1 MKYLATFIKNNNF
14 YNFCLT
20 EFLSVCE
27 LYGIK
32 NVKYNHDTFSYD
44 IIKEPY
50 LEISFDDIENPL
62 TCQKLIDRATLL
74 KSIIK
79 IYGEGETLD
88 EVILDIEKNNKE
100 EIKKEQD
107 CSKSFRFDIDFRGLS
122 ETRKKEIEMINN
134 FDKFP
139 MKGKV
144 NIQNAERI
152 FILFRNVIEN
162 QKTKEIIKTKYFF
175 GRQISGKD
183 DKKLRFYT
191 KYDLVRRKY
200 IGPTST
206 DHVLSFLMTNFA
218 QVKEGQMVIDPF
230 VGTGSLLIPP
240 SLYKAICFGCDLDV
254 RVLRGYS
261 VGYTR
266 KSEEDKTPEK
276 MKGNIFSN
284 FDDYN
289 LTRPQIIRQDIN
301 KSGLK
306 KGNNLFDAI
315 ICDPPYGWRAM
326 VRKTG
331 LSVNK
336 KEKREKRLELKRNK
350 KKNNNNNEEEI
361 DDEKEKKNENN
372 NNNNEKK
379 EDNNN
384 IECNDEDNNNN
395 NNVINIEN
403 EDMDYNYCDNNGEKR
418 MFLPTSHC
426 SVNNIFD
433 GLINFALNNLRI
445 GGFLVCLFPV
455 KKEKGEEELANHPI
469 NFPRPPQFKLLSACE
484 NINSR
489 LRSRWCLVYKKIN

>member
-27 LYGIK
+27 IYGIK
-32 NVKYNHDTFSYD
+32 NVKYNQDTFSYD
-44 IIKEPY
+44 INKEPY
-50 LEISFDDIENPL
+50 LEIYFDGIENPEI
-62 TCQKLIDRATLL
+62 CQKLIDRATLL
-74 KSIIK
+74 KSILK
-79 IYGEGETLD
+79 IYGEGETIE
-88 EVILDIEKNNKE
+88 EVLTDIEKNNLD
-100 EIKKEQD
+100 EIKLEQE
-107 CSKSFRFDIDFRGLS
+107 SLKSFRFDIDFRGLS
-122 ETRKKEIEMINN
+122 EKRKVQLEMINK

-139 MKGKV
+139 MKAKV
-144 NIQNAERI
+144 DINNAERI
-152 FILFRNVIEN
+152 FIIFRNVVEN
-162 QKTKEIIKTKYFF
+162 QKIKKIISTKYYF
-175 GRQISGKD
+175 GKLVSGKD

-191 KYDLVRRKY
+191 KYDLVNRKY

-218 QVKEGQMVIDPF
+218 QIKEGQMVIDPF

-240 SLYKAICFGCDLDV
+240 SIYNAICFGCDLDV

-266 KSEEDKTPEK
+266 KSEEDKSAEK

-289 LTRPQIIRQDIN
+289 LSRPQIIRQDIN
-301 KSGLK
+301 KSGFRK
-306 KGNNLFDAI
+306 NNYLFDAI
-315 ICDPPYGWRAM
+315 VCDPPYGWRAA

-336 KEKREKRLELKRNK
+336 KEKREKRLEIKRNK
-350 KKNNNNNEEEI
+350 NNKDDKEEDQKDKNINNNEICE
-361 DDEKEKKNENN
+361 ENN
-372 NNNNEKK
+372 GIKN

-384 IECNDEDNNNN
+384 VEK
-395 NNVINIEN
+395 
-403 EDMDYNYCDNNGEKR
+403 EDMDYNYCYTNGELR

-433 GLINFALNNLRI
+433 GLIKFAENNLKV
-445 GGFLVCLFPV
+445 GGFLVCLYPV
-455 KKEKGEEELANHPI
+455 KKEKEEEDLVHQPI
-469 NFPRPPQFKLLSACE
+469 NFPRPPQFKLISACE
-484 NINSR
+484 NINSK
-489 LRSRWCLVYKKIN
+489 LRSRWCLVYKRIE

>member
-27 LYGIK
+27 IYGIK

-44 IIKEPY
+44 INKEPY
-50 LEISFDDIENPL
+50 LEISFDGIENPEI
-62 TCQKLIDRATLL
+62 CQKLIDRATLL

-79 IYGEGETLD
+79 IYGEGETID
-88 EVILDIEKNNKE
+88 EVVSYIEKNNKN
-100 EIKKEQD
+100 EIKIEQE
-107 CSKSFRFDIDFRGLS
+107 SLKTFRFDIDFRGLS
-122 ETRKKEIEMINN
+122 EKRKGQLEMINK

-139 MKGKV
+139 FKAKV
-144 NIQNAERI
+144 DIEKAERI
-152 FILFRNVIEN
+152 FIIFRNVVEN
-162 QKTKEIIKTKYFF
+162 QKTKQIISTKYYF
-175 GRQISGKD
+175 GRQIAGKD

-191 KYDLVRRKY
+191 KYDLVKRKY

-206 DHVLSFLMTNFA
+206 DHLLSFLMTNFA
-218 QVKEGQMVIDPF
+218 QIKEGQMVIDPF

-240 SLYKAICFGCDLDV
+240 SIYKAICFGCDLDV

-276 MKGNIFSN
+276 MKGDIFTN

-289 LTRPQIIRQDIN
+289 LDRPQIIRQDIN
-301 KSGLK
+301 KSGFRK
-306 KGNNLFDAI
+306 KNYLFDAI
-315 ICDPPYGWRAM
+315 VCDPPYGWRAG

-331 LSVNK
+331 LSTYK
-336 KEKREKRLELKRNK
+336 KEKREKRLEVKRNK
-350 KKNNNNNEEEI
+350 KNEKENKEDEKKINIENNKKDDKNNEVKDEINIEINN
-361 DDEKEKKNENN
+361 
-372 NNNNEKK
+372 
-379 EDNNN
+379 DNNN
-384 IECNDEDNNNN
+384 I
-395 NNVINIEN
+395 INIEN
-403 EDMDYNYCDNNGEKR
+403 EDMDYNYCESNGEKR

-433 GLINFALNNLRI
+433 GLINFAVESLKI

-455 KKEKGEEELANHPI
+455 KKEKEEEDLVNHPI
-469 NFPRPPQFKLLSACE
+469 NFPRPPQFKLISACE
-484 NINSR
+484 NINSK
-489 LRSRWCLVYKKIN
+489 LRSRWCLVYKRIA

>member
-27 LYGIK
+27 IYGIK
-32 NVKYNHDTFSYD
+32 NVKFNHDTFSYD
-44 IIKEPY
+44 INKEPY
-50 LEISFDDIENPL
+50 LEISFDGIENPEI
-62 TCQKLIDRATLL
+62 CQKLIDRATLL

-79 IYGEGETLD
+79 IYGEGETID
-88 EVILDIEKNNKE
+88 EVVSYIEKNNKN
-100 EIKKEQD
+100 EIKIEQE
-107 CSKSFRFDIDFRGLS
+107 SLKTFRFDIDFRGLS
-122 ETRKKEIEMINN
+122 EKRKGQLEMINK

-139 MKGKV
+139 FKAKV
-144 NIQNAERI
+144 DIEKAERI
-152 FILFRNVIEN
+152 FIIFRNVVEN
-162 QKTKEIIKTKYFF
+162 QKTKQIISTKYYF
-175 GRQISGKD
+175 GRQIAGKD

-191 KYDLVRRKY
+191 KYDLVKRKY

-206 DHVLSFLMTNFA
+206 DHLLSFLMTNFA
-218 QVKEGQMVIDPF
+218 QIKEGQMVIDPF

-240 SLYKAICFGCDLDV
+240 SIYKAICFGCDLDV

-276 MKGNIFSN
+276 MKGDIFTN

-289 LTRPQIIRQDIN
+289 LDRPQIIRQDIN
-301 KSGLK
+301 KSGFRK
-306 KGNNLFDAI
+306 KNYLFDAI
-315 ICDPPYGWRAM
+315 VCDPPYGWRAG

-331 LSVNK
+331 LSTYK

-350 KKNNNNNEEEI
+350 KNEKENQEDEKKINIENNKKDDKNNEVKDEINNEI
-361 DDEKEKKNENN
+361 NN
-372 NNNNEKK
+372 
-379 EDNNN
+379 DNNN
-384 IECNDEDNNNN
+384 I
-395 NNVINIEN
+395 INIEN
-403 EDMDYNYCDNNGEKR
+403 EDMDYNYCESNGEKR

-433 GLINFALNNLRI
+433 GLINFAVESLKI

-455 KKEKGEEELANHPI
+455 KKEKEEEDLVNHPI
-469 NFPRPPQFKLLSACE
+469 NFPRPPQFKLISACE
-484 NINSR
+484 NINSK
-489 LRSRWCLVYKKIN
+489 LRSRWCLVYKRIA

>member
-27 LYGIK
+27 IYGIK

-44 IIKEPY
+44 INKEPY
-50 LEISFDDIENPL
+50 LEISFDGIENPEI
-62 TCQKLIDRATLL
+62 CQKLIDRATLL

-79 IYGEGETLD
+79 IYGEGETID
-88 EVILDIEKNNKE
+88 EVVSYIEKNNKN
-100 EIKKEQD
+100 EIKIEQE
-107 CSKSFRFDIDFRGLS
+107 SLKTFRFDIDFRGLS
-122 ETRKKEIEMINN
+122 EKRKGQLEMINK

-139 MKGKV
+139 FKAKV
-144 NIQNAERI
+144 DIEKAERI
-152 FILFRNVIEN
+152 FIIFRNVVEN
-162 QKTKEIIKTKYFF
+162 QKTKQIISTKYYF
-175 GRQISGKD
+175 GRQIAGKD

-191 KYDLVRRKY
+191 KYDLVKRKY

-206 DHVLSFLMTNFA
+206 DHLLSFLMTNFA
-218 QVKEGQMVIDPF
+218 QIKEGQMVIDPF

-240 SLYKAICFGCDLDV
+240 SIYKAICFGCDLDV

-276 MKGNIFSN
+276 MKGDIFTN

-289 LTRPQIIRQDIN
+289 LDRPQIIRQDIN
-301 KSGLK
+301 KSGFRK
-306 KGNNLFDAI
+306 KNYLFDAI
-315 ICDPPYGWRAM
+315 VCDPPYGWRAG

-331 LSVNK
+331 LSTYK
-336 KEKREKRLELKRNK
+336 KEKREKRLEVKRNK
-350 KKNNNNNEEEI
+350 KNEKENKEDEKKINIENNKKDDKNNEVKDEINNEI
-361 DDEKEKKNENN
+361 NN
-372 NNNNEKK
+372 
-379 EDNNN
+379 DNNN
-384 IECNDEDNNNN
+384 I
-395 NNVINIEN
+395 INIEN
-403 EDMDYNYCDNNGEKR
+403 EDMDYNYCESNGEKR

-433 GLINFALNNLRI
+433 GLINFAVESLKI

-455 KKEKGEEELANHPI
+455 KKEKEEEDLVNHPI
-469 NFPRPPQFKLLSACE
+469 NFPRPPQFKLISACE
-484 NINSR
+484 NINSK
-489 LRSRWCLVYKKIN
+489 LRSRWCLVYKRIA

>member
-27 LYGIK
+27 IYGIK
-32 NVKYNHDTFSYD
+32 NVKYNQDTFSYD
-44 IIKEPY
+44 INKEPY
-50 LEISFDDIENPL
+50 LEIYFDGIENPEI
-62 TCQKLIDRATLL
+62 CQKLIDRATLL
-74 KSIIK
+74 KSILK
-79 IYGEGETLD
+79 IYGEGETIE
-88 EVILDIEKNNKE
+88 EVLTDIEKNNLD
-100 EIKKEQD
+100 EIKLEQE
-107 CSKSFRFDIDFRGLS
+107 SLKSFRFDIDFRGLS
-122 ETRKKEIEMINN
+122 EKRKVQLEMINK

-139 MKGKV
+139 MKAKV
-144 NIQNAERI
+144 DINNAERI
-152 FILFRNVIEN
+152 FIIFRNVVEN
-162 QKTKEIIKTKYFF
+162 QKIKKIISTKYYF
-175 GRQISGKD
+175 GKLISGKD

-191 KYDLVRRKY
+191 KYDLVNRKY

-218 QVKEGQMVIDPF
+218 QIKEGQMVIDPF

-240 SLYKAICFGCDLDV
+240 SIYNAICFGCDLDV

-266 KSEEDKTPEK
+266 KSEEDKSAEK

-289 LTRPQIIRQDIN
+289 LSRPQIIRQDIN
-301 KSGLK
+301 KSGFRK
-306 KGNNLFDAI
+306 NNYLFDAI
-315 ICDPPYGWRAM
+315 ICDPPYGWRAA

-336 KEKREKRLELKRNK
+336 KEKREKRLEIKRNK
-350 KKNNNNNEEEI
+350 NNKDDKEEDQKDKNINNNEICE
-361 DDEKEKKNENN
+361 ENN
-372 NNNNEKK
+372 GIKN

-384 IECNDEDNNNN
+384 VEK
-395 NNVINIEN
+395 
-403 EDMDYNYCDNNGEKR
+403 EDMDYNYCYTNGELR

-433 GLINFALNNLRI
+433 GLIKFAENNLKV
-445 GGFLVCLFPV
+445 GGFLVCLYPV
-455 KKEKGEEELANHPI
+455 KKEKEEEDLVHQPI
-469 NFPRPPQFKLLSACE
+469 NFPRPPQFKLISACE
-484 NINSR
+484 NINSK
-489 LRSRWCLVYKKIN
+489 LRSRWCLVYKRIE

>member
-27 LYGIK
+27 IYGIK

-44 IIKEPY
+44 INKEPY
-50 LEISFDDIENPL
+50 LEISFDGIENPEI
-62 TCQKLIDRATLL
+62 CQKLIDRATLL

-79 IYGEGETLD
+79 IYGEGETID
-88 EVILDIEKNNKE
+88 EVVSYIEKNNKN
-100 EIKKEQD
+100 EIKIEQE
-107 CSKSFRFDIDFRGLS
+107 SLKTFRFDIDFRGLS
-122 ETRKKEIEMINN
+122 EKRKGQLEMINK

-139 MKGKV
+139 FKAKV
-144 NIQNAERI
+144 DIEKAERI
-152 FILFRNVIEN
+152 FIIFRNVVEN
-162 QKTKEIIKTKYFF
+162 QKTKQIISTKYYF
-175 GRQISGKD
+175 GRQIAGKD

-191 KYDLVRRKY
+191 KYDLVKRKY

-206 DHVLSFLMTNFA
+206 DHLLSFLMTNFA
-218 QVKEGQMVIDPF
+218 QIKEGQMVIDPF

-240 SLYKAICFGCDLDV
+240 SIYKAICFGCDLDV

-276 MKGNIFSN
+276 MKGDIFTN

-289 LTRPQIIRQDIN
+289 LDRPQIIRQDIN
-301 KSGLK
+301 KSGFRK
-306 KGNNLFDAI
+306 KNYLFDAI
-315 ICDPPYGWRAM
+315 VCDPPYGWRAG

-331 LSVNK
+331 LSTYK
-336 KEKREKRLELKRNK
+336 KEKREKRLEVKRNK
-350 KKNNNNNEEEI
+350 KNEKENKE
-361 DDEKEKKNENN
+361 DEKKINIE
-372 NNNNEKK
+372 NNEKDDK
-379 EDNNN
+379 NNELKDETNNEINNDNNN
-384 IECNDEDNNNN
+384 I
-395 NNVINIEN
+395 INIEN
-403 EDMDYNYCDNNGEKR
+403 EDMDYNYCESNGEKR

-433 GLINFALNNLRI
+433 GLINFAVESLKI

-455 KKEKGEEELANHPI
+455 KKEKEEEDLVNHPI
-469 NFPRPPQFKLLSACE
+469 NFPRPPQFKLISACE
-484 NINSR
+484 NINSK
-489 LRSRWCLVYKKIN
+489 LRSRWCLVYKRIA